1 MIFSSLS
8 KDFGKRYKIL
18 SRPISLTVKDNN
30 EIRVL
35 IKYSRIYKY
44 LQACHNKERI
54 MKRCRRNKGGREGRD
69 DEMLNDVTGN
79 PST

>member
-18 SRPISLTVKDNN
+18 ARPISLKVKDNN
-30 EIRVL
+30 EIRMF
-35 IKYSRIYKY
+35 KNSRIYKFSFY
-44 LQACHNKERI
+44 KERI
-54 MKRCRRNKGGREGRD
+54 MKICRRNKGGREGRHV
-69 DEMLNDVTGN
+69 EMLNDVTGF